1 MKISIAPHQTELLRD
16 GVLITGAPRSGTTLL
31 GKLVG
36 SLERLEY
43 HFEPPSLYMLAA
55 AAACG
60 ELPMPLAQQL
70 LAVYLC
76 EDLLL
81 ESVHGRGV
89 NLRPG
94 DDSQVLHRLQWGELH
109 ERWQQVCN
117 RAEAIAFCQQ
127 RQLRLALKMPNLF
140 DALEL
145 LRQTM
150 PGLKIVVS
158 VRNGV
163 DVIRSI
169 VYKGW
174 VDDCGLQRDLWP
186 YAPQSGP
193 VAVPYWV
200 PEAYRQRWM
209 TMNPTSRATLMWTV
223 HAAWGLAQRGR
234 ADVIE
239 VRYEDLVASPWPVL
253 EPLAVRLGHAPTLH
267 TRRWIESIRPPRQ
280 ASALPDAVAAADPDL
295 AQWFG
300 QVNQAWGYGSP

>member
-1 MKISIAPHQTELLRD
+1 MPLSIAPIQRELLCD

-55 AAACG
+55 ANAAG
-60 ELPMPLAQQL
+60 ELPLPLARQL
-70 LAVYLC
+70 LTVYLC

-109 ERWQQVCN
+109 ERWQQVGN
-117 RAEAIAFCQQ
+117 RAEAIDFCQQ

-140 DALEL
+140 DALAL

-169 VYKGW
+169 VHKGW
-174 VDDCGLQRDLWP
+174 VEDAGLQRDLWP
-186 YAPQSGP
+186 YAPQAGP

-200 PEAYRQRWM
+200 PEAYRARWA
-209 TMNPTSRATLMWTV
+209 TMAPTSRATLMWTV
-223 HAAWGLAQRGR
+223 HAASGLAQRGQ
-234 ADVIE
+234 ADVYE
-239 VRYEDLVASPWPVL
+239 VRYEVLVASPWPVL
-253 EPLAVRLGHAPTLH
+253 EALAAWLGHPPTLH
-267 TRRWIESIRPPRQ
+267 TRRWIESIRPLYPQ
-280 ASALPDAVAAADPDL
+280 SELPDAVAAADPDL
-295 AQWFG
+295 AQWFA
-300 QVNQAWGYGSP
+300 QINQAWGY

>member
-1 MKISIAPHQTELLRD
+1 MS
-16 GVLITGAPRSGTTLL
+16 
-31 GKLVG
+31 
-36 SLERLEY
+36 
-43 HFEPPSLYMLAA
+43 
-55 AAACG
+55 
-60 ELPMPLAQQL
+60 LAQQL

-81 ESVHGRGV
+81 ESVHGRRV

-109 ERWQQVCN
+109 ERWQQVGN

-145 LRQTM
+145 LRKTM

-169 VYKGW
+169 LHKGW
-174 VDDCGLQRDLWP
+174 VRDCDLQRELWP
-186 YAPQSGP
+186 YAPQAGP

-200 PEAYRQRWM
+200 PDAYRQRWIRM
-209 TMNPTSRATLMWTV
+209 DPSSRATLMWTV
-223 HAAWGLAQRGR
+223 HAEWGLAQRGR

-239 VRYEDLVASPWPVL
+239 VRYEDLVTSPWPVL
-253 EPLAVRLGHAPTLH
+253 EPLASWLGHAPTLH

-280 ASALPDAVAAADPDL
+280 ASALPDAVADADPDL